1 MFADQCSGL
10 IDNARLPLCA
20 FALHAQLAHVLLNQ
34 NDFVVRAD
42 SATSSPCPA
51 AACAFDQHIFLWFCR
66 QRYITTSREIKRW
79 DATSRSP
86 VYASFS
92 ATLKV
97 CYIVIVIVT
106 VIVGW
111 PHTLSRLAWG

>member
-1 MFADQCSGL
+1 MCLRQTGRQQQTYSECTCVCVS
-10 IDNARLPLCA
+10 I
-20 FALHAQLAHVLLNQ
+20 
-34 NDFVVRAD
+34 
-42 SATSSPCPA
+42 
-51 AACAFDQHIFLWFCR
+51 CR

-97 CYIVIVIVT
+97 SAQPTLKNWAPNIWCLIVT
-106 VIVGW
+106 C
-111 PHTLSRLAWG
+111 